1 MNSSTG
7 TSLIEAHCIGRKGP
21 LDAWLIQDI
30 SFAVQAGD
38 RIALMGPTG
47 CGKTVLLRCLA
58 MLDAIDSGYISWRGT
73 LPQLEE
79 IPAYRSQVI
88 YLSQRAHLIDGGV
101 EENLRLPFSL
111 AVHGKRRYSRETIL
125 GYLNILGRDERF
137 LTLDSGNLSGGETQ
151 IVALLRAIQL
161 APRLLLLDEPTASLD
176 ETTTRQIERLVDVW
190 GSESPI
196 ERAFVW
202 VTHDS
207 AQALRI
213 GDRQLRFLERQ
224 LAEVEGKQ

>member
-1 MNSSTG
+1 MS
-7 TSLIEAHCIGRKGP
+7 HC
-21 LDAWLIQDI
+21 
-30 SFAVQAGD
+30 
-38 RIALMGPTG
+38 
-47 CGKTVLLRCLA
+47 
-58 MLDAIDSGYISWRGT
+58 Y
-73 LPQLEE
+73 
-79 IPAYRSQVI
+79 
-88 YLSQRAHLIDGGV
+88 
-101 EENLRLPFSL
+101 
-111 AVHGKRRYSRETIL
+111 
-125 GYLNILGRDERF
+125 
-137 LTLDSGNLSGGETQ
+137 
-151 IVALLRAIQL
+151 AIQL